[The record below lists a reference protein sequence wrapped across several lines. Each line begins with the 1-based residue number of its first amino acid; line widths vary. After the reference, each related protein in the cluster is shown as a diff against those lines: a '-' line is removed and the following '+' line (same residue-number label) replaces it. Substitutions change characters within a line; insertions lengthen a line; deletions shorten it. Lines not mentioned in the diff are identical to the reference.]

1 MESIPLVNA
10 SHFWVPTISSVI
22 IVAILMFI
30 VASNPS
36 LWKSAVFII
45 GLIMIAIAGCYLYVI
60 DGLTVL
66 KGIFGATEQ
75 FDESYD
81 RFAAVFAFIFPFVSA
96 AVGTNLLSDALT
108 SHLKYKS

>member
-10 SHFWVPTISSVI
+10 SPFWVPTIGSVG
-22 IVAILMFI
+22 IVAILMLI
-30 VASNPS
+30 VASNPGI
-36 LWKSAVFII
+36 WKLGVFII
-45 GLIMIAIAGCYLYVI
+45 GLMMIAIGGCYFYVI

-81 RFAAVFAFIFPFVSA
+81 RFAAVFAFIFSFVSA
-96 AVGTNLLSDALT
+96 AIGTNLISDALT
-108 SHLKYKS
+108 SHLKYKN